1 MFRQLLICEY
11 KLFFRNFINAFFC
24 LLFPPAMIVLFGGI
38 YGNSP
43 SIEYDGKGMVDV
55 SLPAYFALIISVT
68 AIMSIPMT
76 LSEYR
81 EKRILKKYMTTP
93 LRKMDILFSIITVN
107 IFSSVMGM
115 VLLYLVARSLFAVV
129 FEGNVFVFLASM
141 LLSICAMYSL
151 GLLLSNLGRSIK
163 TTNTLCYSVYFPMLF
178 LSGATIPKE
187 LFPNTVLII
196 SKFVP
201 LSYVVDVLKHSWM
214 GNSDSGL
221 FSGICFLLI
230 LFVVCSIINQKF
242 FRWE

>member
-1 MFRQLLICEY
+1 MLVMLTP
-11 KLFFRNFINAFFC
+11 LS
-24 LLFPPAMIVLFGGI
+24 L
-38 YGNSP
+38 NSP
-43 SIEYDGKGMVDV
+43 FPS
-55 SLPAYFALIISVT
+55 
-68 AIMSIPMT
+68 
-76 LSEYR
+76 
-81 EKRILKKYMTTP
+81 
-93 LRKMDILFSIITVN
+93 DILFSIITVN